1 MQDSN
6 GFLASK
12 RNLLS
17 MKKDR
22 IKDLFLEQL
31 RKVPIIQVV
40 CEKVG
45 ISRSSAY
52 RWIDESQEF
61 RKQVEAAMIE
71 GETFINEMGE
81 SQIISLMRQGNWSA
95 ISFWARHRN
104 PKFRERIDINANIQT
119 PNEELTSEQQEVVKN
134 ALCLAS
140 LTVDEGTK
148 EINKKIIREKHD

>member
-1 MQDSN
+1 M
-6 GFLASK
+6 
-12 RNLLS
+12 
-17 MKKDR
+17 
-22 IKDLFLEQL
+22 
-31 RKVPIIQVV
+31 
-40 CEKVG
+40 
-45 ISRSSAY
+45 
-52 RWIDESQEF
+52 DESPEF
-61 RKQVEAAMIE
+61 RKQVEAAMTE

-119 PNEELTSEQQEVVKN
+119 PNEELTSEQQEVVKK

-148 EINKKIIREKHD
+148 EINKKIIK